1 MQGDIGYFCIKYN
14 ASKLHIFLM
23 LVRVFKY
30 LLGMKS
36 VQHYTLNILL
46 AGFCLLPNHATA
58 SIQTD
63 SSQDKP
69 FVVVLDAGHGGK
81 DSGNRGNGYYEKKI
95 ALNIILQIGKILEKK
110 PNIKVIY
117 TRKTDVFVDL
127 IERARIA
134 NRADADL
141 FISVHCD
148 AHTSQAYGAG
158 TFVLGLHANQRNFE
172 VAKKEN
178 SVIFYEENY
187 EENYDGF
194 DPNNPESVISLTL
207 MQETYLNQSITAAD
221 AVQKSFVANLNR
233 KDRTV
238 KQAGFVVL
246 KYTYMPSVLVETG
259 FLTNAKEG
267 AYLNSSKGKLE
278 MAQAISKAII
288 NYKNSLS
295 SSINTLSS
303 IGETVVEEK
312 KEAAATSNEVVFK
325 IQIAASS
332 KKLESKAY
340 NFKGLSP
347 ISREKE
353 KELYRYYYS
362 ETTSYERAKKLKKKA
377 KRKGYKHAFIVAFKE
392 NKKIKLSTVIPN

>member
-1 MQGDIGYFCIKYN
+1 M
-14 ASKLHIFLM
+14 
-23 LVRVFKY
+23 
-30 LLGMKS
+30 
-36 VQHYTLNILL
+36 
-46 AGFCLLPNHATA
+46 
-58 SIQTD
+58 
-63 SSQDKP
+63 
-69 FVVVLDAGHGGK
+69 DAGHGGK

-194 DPNNPESVISLTL
+194 DPNNPESVIGLTL

-221 AVQKSFVANLNR
+221 AIQKSFVANLNR

-259 FLTNAKEG
+259 FLTNSKEG

-312 KEAAATSNEVVFK
+312 KEAAATSNEVIFK

-362 ETTSYERAKKLKKKA
+362 ETTSYEKAKKLKKKA